1 MNRSVLAAPL
11 VDGLGKTT
19 GTPDVLRVVLGVTL
33 RRPDVSA
40 ALADANVRQTRLRDA
55 LKRAG
60 LAPADL
66 QTSDVSGYP
75 SYDNKGRPPRS
86 SCPRP
91 STPSGP
97 WRPPPARWR
106 TSPSTRVAR
115 RSACR

>member
-1 MNRSVLAAPL
+1 M
-11 VDGLGKTT
+11 GKTT

-75 SYDNKGRPPRS
+75 SYDNKGRPDS
-86 SCPRP
+86 YQVSEADLLEQ
-91 STPSGP
+91 
-97 WRPPPARWR
+97 ARDN
-106 TSPSTRVAR
+106 A
-115 RSACR
+115 